1 MGSAKDIAKGFTI
14 PGLLNENTLTQ
25 RNYPVSEIELS
36 RIEDHPNNNVY
47 SMDETAIAKL
57 AQSIKE
63 QGLTDLPLVRKTS
76 DGSFQMISGHRR
88 KAAYALLA
96 SEDDTFSKMPCRII
110 EDLSD
115 EESVMLLH
123 AANYFTR
130 TLTVTERAAATRAL
144 GVVVEQRR
152 SEDPSLTGMRTE
164 DIKAT
169 IIAEQ
174 TGRKVSGKTIKR
186 QEALAELIETRLI
199 EAWRTKAESG
209 SLSASC
215 VEQIACLTES
225 KQVELYDNLPS
236 EAVSKSTIS
245 KYIEDALA
253 ERNAEEEELA
263 RKRELAL
270 ILREDF
276 HPQTDARLKMAVSAL
291 RNYLSEPPTGTI
303 APDLKASSLLRCL
316 SDHLPK
322 PKAKSTKSTT
332 GRLRHSD

>member
-1 MGSAKDIAKGFTI
+1 MGSAKNIAKSFTI
-14 PGLLNENTLTQ
+14 PGLLNESTLTQ

-47 SMDETAIAKL
+47 SMDEAAIAKL
-57 AQSIKE
+57 ASSIKE
-63 QGLTDLPLVRKTS
+63 QGLTDLPLVRKTD

-88 KAAYALLA
+88 KAAYAVLA
-96 SEDDTFSKMPCRII
+96 ADDEAYSKMPCRII
-110 EDLSD
+110 EGLTD
-115 EESVMLLH
+115 EQSVMLLH

-130 TLTVTERAAATRAL
+130 TLTMTERAAATRAL
-144 GVVVEQRR
+144 GIAVKQRR
-152 SEDPSLTGMRTE
+152 SEDPSLKGVRTE

-186 QEALAELIETRLI
+186 QEVLAELIETKLI
-199 EAWRTKAESG
+199 EAWRAKAESG

-215 VEQIACLTES
+215 IEEIACLSES
-225 KQVELYDNLPS
+225 DQVELYDNLPS
-236 EAVSKSTIS
+236 KAESKSAIS
-245 KYIEDALA
+245 KYIEGAFA
-253 ERNAEEEELA
+253 ERDAEEEELS

-276 HPQTDARLKMAVSAL
+276 HPQTDARLKMAITSL
-291 RNYLSEPPTGTI
+291 RSYLSEPPAGTI
-303 APDLKASSLLRCL
+303 GPDLKASSLLRCL

-322 PKAKSTKSTT
+322 ANAKSSKSTT